1 MMNILPI
8 KNEADYEVALERINV
23 LMDAKCNT
31 PEGDELEVLA
41 LLVNAYEDIHYPI
54 DAPDP
59 IDFLKDAMG
68 FRGYAQKDLARLLKS
83 RPRASE
89 ILNRQRPLTL
99 SMIRLICQSWQIPVS
114 PLIREYR
121 LAIKYP

>member
-1 MMNILPI
+1 MNIQPI
-8 KNEADYEVALERINV
+8 KNVADYEAALERIHE
-23 LMDAKCNT
+23 LMDAERNT

-41 LLVNAYEDIHYPI
+41 LVIDAYEDTHYPI

-59 IDFLKDAMG
+59 IDFLKDVME
-68 FRGYAQKDLARLLKS
+68 FQGYAQKDLARLLNS

-99 SMIRLICQSWQIPVS
+99 SMIRLISQDWQVPTE

-121 LAIKYP
+121 LAS

>member
-1 MMNILPI
+1 MNILPV
-8 KNEADYEVALERINV
+8 KTETDYEAALERINA
-23 LMDAKCNT
+23 LMDAKRNT

-41 LLVNAYEDIHYPI
+41 LLVSTYEDSHYPI

-68 FRGYAQKDLARLLKS
+68 FRGYVQKDLALLLKS

-99 SMIRLICQSWQIPVS
+99 SMIRLISQSWQIPVS

-121 LAIKYP
+121 LVI